1 MIGVKGLLERW
12 VFNHRQD
19 ESVPVFIIRPSKGL
33 VALNLRELWQYRE
46 LLYILMWR
54 DIKVRYKQTA
64 IGAAW
69 AVIQPFLAMVVFS
82 LIFGRLAKI
91 PSEGLPYPIFAYSAL
106 LPWQFFAKAL
116 TEASTSLVVNER
128 VITKVYFP
136 RLLVPTAVVLAG
148 LLDFGIAFL
157 ILLGMMVFYGITPSW
172 FILFI
177 PLFLLL
183 AIITALGVSF
193 WLSALDVEYR
203 DVRYTLPFLTQLWF
217 FATPVVY
224 PSTIVPPSWRAL
236 YGLNPMVG
244 VIEGFRW
251 ALLGSAPPDPRM
263 LLVSSLLASLLFM
276 SGLIYFRRMERTLAD
291 RI

>member
-1 MIGVKGLLERW
+1 MVKVKGLLERW
-12 VFNHRQD
+12 VFSSRQD

-33 VALNLRELWQYRE
+33 VALNMRELWQYPE
-46 LLYILMWR
+46 LLYILIWR
-54 DIKVRYKQTA
+54 DIRVRYKQTD

-69 AVIQPFLAMVVFS
+69 AVIQPFFTMVVFS
-82 LIFGRLAKI
+82 LIFGQLAKI
-91 PSEGLPYPIFAYSAL
+91 PSEGLPYPVFTYSAL

-157 ILLGMMVFYGITPSW
+157 ILLGMMVFYGLTPSW
-172 FILFI
+172 LIVAI

-183 AIITALGVSF
+183 ATITALGVSF

-203 DVRYTLPFLTQLWF
+203 DVRYILPFLTQLWF
-217 FATPVVY
+217 FVTPVVY
-224 PSTIVPPSWRAL
+224 PSTIVPQAWRAL

-263 LLVSSLLASLLFM
+263 LVVSSLVASLLFM

>member
-1 MIGVKGLLERW
+1 MNALQEG
-12 VFNHRQD
+12 
-19 ESVPVFIIRPSKGL
+19 SPPVLVIRPSRGWL
-33 VALNLRELWQYRE
+33 ALNLRELWGRRD
-46 LLYILMWR
+46 LLYFFAWR

-64 IGAAW
+64 LGVAW

-82 LIFGRLAKI
+82 LFFGKLAKI
-91 PSEGLPYPIFAYSAL
+91 PSDGLPYPIFAYAAL

-116 TEASTSLVVNER
+116 TEASTSLVAQER

-136 RLLVPTAVVLAG
+136 RILVPTAVVLAG
-148 LLDFGIAFL
+148 LLDLGIAFVV
-157 ILLGMMVFYGITPSW
+157 LLGMMVFYGVTPSW
-172 FILFI
+172 AILAT

-183 AIITALGVSF
+183 AILTALGAGF

-203 DVRYTLPFLTQLWF
+203 DVRYTLPFLTQLWL

-224 PSTIVPPSWRAL
+224 PSTLIPEAWRAV

-251 ALLGSAPPDPRM
+251 ALLGSRPPDGTM
-263 LLVSSLLASLLFM
+263 LLVSCVAVVLVFVG
-276 SGLIYFRRMERTLAD
+276 GLIYFRRMERTLAD